1 MNPNANLESI
11 LNDCIHC
18 GLCLPTCPTYRETGL
33 EAESPRGRIMMMDAA
48 LKGELKSQD
57 SFNEH
62 VSTCLGCYTCE
73 TVCPSGIE
81 YGGLLSHCQSTLL
94 KPSYSFKTS
103 ILLKIVN
110 RPWLLQLIGFF
121 GAFTQRLKID
131 VLLKKIS
138 HQFWGFPHLPFRGFK
153 NSALDVYPAIGGI
166 VGTVAFFTGCVM
178 DSLYPNIHE
187 ATIRILQWNGYEVY
201 IPKSQG
207 CCGALHHHV
216 GKTNELDA
224 MQNKNIQAFKSADT
238 IILNSAGCGA
248 ELKNY
253 PEAFAS
259 KVKDMSEFLIS
270 IKLKLPENI
279 PPQKALYDAPCH
291 LVHAQK
297 IDEQPRQILEK
308 FGIELVD
315 FPQSNLC
322 CGAAGSYTLDK
333 SKMSNEILKRKMDDI
348 QHQSDGGLIITANPG
363 CQIQLQKGADLY
375 VENKYSVSHIIEVI
389 DGIYANDSSY
399 KNAFIKVES

>member
-1 MNPNANLESI
+1 MMNKQNLESI

-62 VSTCLGCYTCE
+62 ISTCLGCYTCE

-81 YGGLLSHCQSTLL
+81 YGDLLSHYQTELL
-94 KPSYSFKTS
+94 KPSHSIKTS

-121 GAFTQRLKID
+121 GAFIQRLKID

-138 HQFWGFPHLPFRGFK
+138 HQFWGFPQLPFRGFK
-153 NSALDVYPAIGGI
+153 NSALDVYPAIGET

-216 GKTNELDA
+216 GQTKNAVD
-224 MQNKNIQAFKSADT
+224 MQTQNIQAFDLVDT
-238 IILNSAGCGA
+238 IIINSAGCGA

-259 KVKDMSEFLIS
+259 KVKDMSEFLANIDL
-270 IKLKLPENI
+270 IIPENI
-279 PPQKALYDAPCH
+279 TTQKAIYDAPCH

-297 IDEQPRQILEK
+297 IDAQPRQILEK

-333 SKMSNEILKRKMDDI
+333 SIMSNEILKTKMDDI

-363 CQIQLQKGADLY
+363 CQIQLQKGANLY

-399 KNAFIKVES
+399 KDAFIKVDS

>member
-1 MNPNANLESI
+1 MMNKQNLESI

-62 VSTCLGCYTCE
+62 ISTCLGCYTCE

-81 YGGLLSHCQSTLL
+81 YGDLLSHCQTELL
-94 KPSYSFKTS
+94 KPSHSIKTS
-103 ILLKIVN
+103 ILLKVVN
-110 RPWLLQLIGFF
+110 RPWLLQLFGFL
-121 GAFTQRLKID
+121 GALTQRLKID
-131 VLLKKIS
+131 VLLTKIS
-138 HQFWGFPHLPFRGFK
+138 HQFGGFPHLPFRGFK
-153 NSALDVYPAIGGI
+153 NSANEVYPAIGEKMGR
-166 VGTVAFFTGCVM
+166 VAFFTGCVM
-178 DSLYPNIHE
+178 DNLYPHIHE
-187 ATIRILQWNGYEVY
+187 ATIRILQWNGYEVH
-201 IPKSQG
+201 IPKLQG

-216 GKTNELDA
+216 GQTKNA
-224 MQNKNIQAFKSADT
+224 MDMQKQNIKAFNFVDT

-253 PEAFAS
+253 PEDFAS
-259 KVKDMSEFLIS
+259 KVKDISEFLYNIN
-270 IKLKLPENI
+270 LRVPENI
-279 PPQKALYDAPCH
+279 PTQKAIYDAPCH
-291 LVHAQK
+291 LIHAQK
-297 IDEQPRQILEK
+297 IDLQPKYILAK

-333 SKMSNEILKRKMDDI
+333 SGMSNEILKTKMDDI
-348 QHQSDGGLIITANPG
+348 QHISEGGLIITANPG

-375 VENKYSVSHIIEVI
+375 AENAFSVSHIIEVI
-389 DGIYANDSSY
+389 DGVYANDSAY
-399 KNAFIKVES
+399 VNTFKK

>member
-1 MNPNANLESI
+1 MKPISNLESI

-81 YGGLLSHCQSTLL
+81 YGDLLAHCQSELL
-94 KPSYSFKTS
+94 KPSHSFKTS

-110 RPWLLQLIGFF
+110 RPWLLQIMGFLGALI
-121 GAFTQRLKID
+121 QRLKID
-131 VLLKKIS
+131 VVLKKIS
-138 HQFWGFPHLPFRGFK
+138 HQFWGFPNLPFQGFK
-153 NSALDVYPAIGGI
+153 NSAEEIYPAIGET

-178 DSLYPNIHE
+178 DNLYPNIHE
-187 ATIRILQWNGYEVY
+187 ATMRILQWNGYEVH

-216 GKTNELDA
+216 GKTKNAED
-224 MQNKNIQAFKSADT
+224 MQTQNIQAFQWVDAV
-238 IILNSAGCGA
+238 ILNSAGCGA

-253 PEAFAS
+253 PDAFAS
-259 KVKDMSEFLIS
+259 KVKDISEFLATID
-270 IKLKLPENI
+270 LKLPENI
-279 PPQKALYDAPCH
+279 PHQKAIYDAPCH
-291 LVHAQK
+291 LIHAQK
-297 IDEQPRQILEK
+297 IDLQPRYILEK
-308 FGIELVD
+308 FGIELID
-315 FPQSNLC
+315 YPQSNLC

-333 SKMSNEILKRKMDDI
+333 SKMSNEILKTKMDDI
-348 QHQSDGGLIITANPG
+348 QHHSVGGLIITANPG

-375 VENKYSVSHIIEVI
+375 TEREYSVSHIIEVI
-389 DGIYANDSSY
+389 DGIYANDSTY
-399 KNAFIKVES
+399 VDVFKK

>member
-1 MNPNANLESI
+1 MEPISNLESI

-81 YGGLLSHCQSTLL
+81 YGDLLSHCQTELL
-94 KPSYSFKTS
+94 KPSHSFKTS
-103 ILLKIVN
+103 ILLKMVN
-110 RPWLLQLIGFF
+110 RPWLLQIMGFLGALI
-121 GAFTQRLKID
+121 QRLKID
-131 VLLKKIS
+131 ILLKKIS
-138 HQFWGFPHLPFRGFK
+138 HQFWGLPNLPFQGFK
-153 NSALDVYPAIGGI
+153 NSAEEIYPAIGET

-178 DSLYPNIHE
+178 DNLYPNIHE
-187 ATIRILQWNGYEVY
+187 ATIRILQWNGYEVH

-216 GKTNELDA
+216 GKTKNAAD
-224 MQNKNIQAFKSADT
+224 MQTQNIQAFQWIDT
-238 IILNSAGCGA
+238 IILNSAGCSA

-259 KVKDMSEFLIS
+259 KVKDMSEFLATID
-270 IKLKLPENI
+270 LKLPENI
-279 PPQKALYDAPCH
+279 PHQKAIYDAPCH
-291 LVHAQK
+291 LIHAQK
-297 IDEQPRQILEK
+297 IDLQPRYILAK
-308 FGIELVD
+308 FGIKLID
-315 FPQSNLC
+315 YPQSNLC

-333 SKMSNEILKRKMDDI
+333 SEMSANILKTKMDDI
-348 QHQSDGGLIITANPG
+348 QHHSDGGLIITANPG

-375 VENKYSVSHIIEVI
+375 TEPEYSVSHIIEVI
-389 DGIYANDSSY
+389 DSIYANDSTY
-399 KNAFIKVES
+399 VDVFKK

>member
-48 LKGELKSQD
+48 LKGELKSQR

-62 VSTCLGCYTCE
+62 LSTCLGCYTCE

-81 YGGLLSHCQSTLL
+81 YGNLLSHCQTIVL
-94 KPSYSFKTS
+94 KPSHSIRTS

-110 RPWLLQLIGFF
+110 RPRMLQLFCFF
-121 GAFTQRLKID
+121 GAFIQRLKID

-138 HQFWGFPHLPFRGFK
+138 HQFWGLPRLSFRGFK
-153 NSALDVYPAIGGI
+153 NSALEVYPPIGGK
-166 VGTVAFFTGCVM
+166 VGTVAFFTGCIM
-178 DSLYPNIHE
+178 DNLYPNIHE
-187 ATIRILQWNGYEVY
+187 ATIRILQWNGYEVH

-216 GKTNELDA
+216 GKTKELDT
-224 MQNKNIQAFKSADT
+224 MQTQNIQAFNFVDT

-259 KVKDMSEFLIS
+259 KVKDISEFLDS
-270 IKLKLPENI
+270 INLKLPENI
-279 PPQKALYDAPCH
+279 STQKVIYDAPCH
-291 LVHAQK
+291 LIHAQK
-297 IDEQPRQILEK
+297 IDIQPRQLLEK
-308 FGIELVD
+308 FGMELAD

-333 SKMSNEILKRKMDDI
+333 SNMSNEILKTKMDDI
-348 QHQSDGGLIITANPG
+348 QHQTEGGLIITANPG

-375 VENKYSVSHIIEVI
+375 TKNQYSISHIIEVM
-389 DGIYANDSSY
+389 DGIYTNDSAY
-399 KNAFIKVES
+399 VNAFKK

>member
-1 MNPNANLESI
+1 MNKQNLESI

-57 SFNEH
+57 SFHEH
-62 VSTCLGCYTCE
+62 ISTCLGCYTCE

-81 YGGLLSHCQSTLL
+81 YGDLLSHCQTELL
-94 KPSYSFKTS
+94 KPSHSIKTS

-110 RPWLLQLIGFF
+110 RPWLLQLFGFL
-121 GAFTQRLKID
+121 GALTQRLKID
-131 VLLKKIS
+131 VLLTKIS
-138 HQFWGFPHLPFRGFK
+138 HQFGGFPHLPFRGFK
-153 NSALDVYPAIGGI
+153 NSANEVYPAIGEKMGR
-166 VGTVAFFTGCVM
+166 VAFFTGCIM
-178 DSLYPNIHE
+178 DNLYPHIHE
-187 ATIRILQWNGYEVY
+187 ATIRILQWNGYEVH
-201 IPKSQG
+201 IPKLQG

-216 GKTNELDA
+216 GQTKNA
-224 MQNKNIQAFKSADT
+224 MDMQKQNIKAFNFVDT

-253 PEAFAS
+253 PEDFAS
-259 KVKDMSEFLIS
+259 KVKDISEFLYNINLS
-270 IKLKLPENI
+270 VPENI
-279 PPQKALYDAPCH
+279 PTQKAIYDAPCH
-291 LVHAQK
+291 LIHAQK
-297 IDEQPRQILEK
+297 IDLQPKHILAK
-308 FGIELVD
+308 FGVELAD

-322 CGAAGSYTLDK
+322 CGAAGSYTLDNPN
-333 SKMSNEILKRKMDDI
+333 MSNEILKTKMDDI

-375 VENKYSVSHIIEVI
+375 TKTQFSVSHIIEVI
-389 DGIYANDSSY
+389 DGVYANDSAY
-399 KNAFIKVES
+399 VNTFKK